1 MIRSVAVL
9 GLGVLILAGVG
20 GCATSKPTLKA
31 SDSAVVS
38 IDGPITSPTA
48 TLVVHGMSCLLCASN
63 VDKQLLDVGG
73 CATFKPTPKPSDSAV
88 VSTDE
93 PITSATATLVVHGM
107 SCPLCAS
114 NVDKQLLDVPGV
126 SGVNVNMNTGHVAI
140 TIDPKQP
147 PTRDMLARAINR
159 SGFALAEVR
168 TP

>member
-63 VDKQLLDVGG
+63 VDKQLLDV
-73 CATFKPTPKPSDSAV
+73 
-88 VSTDE
+88 
-93 PITSATATLVVHGM
+93 
-107 SCPLCAS
+107 
-114 NVDKQLLDVPGV
+114 PGV

-147 PTRDMLARAINR
+147 PTRDMLARAIDR
-159 SGFALAEVR
+159 SGFTLAEVR